1 MKELLEALKAKLGD
15 DVITE
20 EMLTDLQAQFDVQMN
35 ERVQEALSLKET
47 ELGEKTAEEMA
58 DFKDSLVESLDSYI
72 EYAADEYLKENE
84 IALEAGSKVRA
95 AEAIIESAKEV
106 FKHVG
111 IVIPEESVDQYK
123 VMEADLEESNT
134 KLNEKIEEVFDSKKQ
149 IFEFEKAMAFMKKT
163 SNLTESKINE
173 VHDLMEGLEY
183 QSIFDFEKKVDIIL
197 EKVNKVVVKEGQ
209 EEFENLDELDEKVSS
224 IDKYLK

>member
-1 MKELLEALKAKLGD
+1 
-15 DVITE
+15 
-20 EMLTDLQAQFDVQMN
+20 MLTDLQAQFDVQMN